1 MHDWK
6 VLASV
11 VGDFTENMDL
21 EIDLEGR
28 SIFQEVTCLIKNV
41 DFSNHLKVDL
51 QLDFMK
57 GHKKKKEGRSIGE
70 GPSSKKGL
78 LM

>member
-6 VLASV
+6 VLATV

-28 SIFQEVTCLIKNV
+28 SI
-41 DFSNHLKVDL
+41 
-51 QLDFMK
+51 
-57 GHKKKKEGRSIGE
+57 GE